1 MVAESDTPNIRVPAC
16 EDLSAHAQLKPG
28 PSARLSCMRIISTTH
43 IICRLMLHATSM
55 SNDKRLEM
63 AKNLLDISESVK
75 NAAAGLLEEKPEAR
89 SSASVGESSA
99 VAIIIPSSYP

>member
-1 MVAESDTPNIRVPAC
+1 MY
-16 EDLSAHAQLKPG
+16 
-28 PSARLSCMRIISTTH
+28 
-43 IICRLMLHATSM
+43 ATSM

-99 VAIIIPSSYP
+99 VAIIIYLVYSYP

>member
-1 MVAESDTPNIRVPAC
+1 MY
-16 EDLSAHAQLKPG
+16 
-28 PSARLSCMRIISTTH
+28 
-43 IICRLMLHATSM
+43 ATSM

-89 SSASVGESSA
+89 PSASVGESLASS
-99 VAIIIPSSYP
+99 VAIPSSYP